1 MHVDGLPG
9 FQVPSSLFLC
19 VVDCSRPPS
28 LVSSRPS
35 LTRPLRSSP
44 FPLLQYSGHEHRRS
58 QSCSSKYL
66 PIVCSPAYLP
76 AYFRLSC
83 RCVSRSS
90 QLNESSRF
98 ARFGVLRRSPKARGT
113 GSQSL
118 QASMRP
124 PNPAQPWNVLHYQ
137 PNLAL
142 RTTAD
147 GRSAPVP
154 LPSLK
159 NSKGCYLVPVSW
171 QQTQSARL
179 RDEPRQTELFR
190 PLPTCRRSSSERTS
204 DGRFITAP
212 PAPPSLLVMPRGPG
226 GQGNGGNFLQAD
238 PAGRYVADREYLAT
252 ASRQDRSGTGT
263 AQLRLT
269 SALKSPPG
277 CEPSL
282 GAQTPV

>member
-1 MHVDGLPG
+1 MSLIAADLP
-9 FQVPSSLFLC
+9 PSSPPNCPLPALPVSF
-19 VVDCSRPPS
+19 PPS
-28 LVSSRPS
+28 ICCSTRATNTGTVRPAFGDS
-35 LTRPLRSSP
+35 YPS
-44 FPLLQYSGHEHRRS
+44 F
-58 QSCSSKYL
+58 
-66 PIVCSPAYLP
+66 VCLNVCMPAC
-76 AYFRLSC
+76 FCLSC
-83 RCVSRSS
+83 RCVGRSS

-124 PNPAQPWNVLHYQ
+124 PPQPWNVLHYQ

-154 LPSLK
+154 LPSLE

-179 RDEPRQTELFR
+179 RDEPSNPRCSDLCLLAAAPHLRE
-190 PLPTCRRSSSERTS
+190 PRTAAS
-204 DGRFITAP
+204 YQRLLHH
-212 PAPPSLLVMPRGPG
+212 PACLLAMSRGPG
-226 GQGNGGNFLQAD
+226 PRANTF
-238 PAGRYVADREYLAT
+238 
-252 ASRQDRSGTGT
+252 SRQTRQGGMYPTESTLLQTPDRYGTGT